1 MQIGYSDKD
10 TMNLGQ
16 YKDTKDMESVML
28 TRMHLYSS
36 VDCSC
41 LNEEYFI
48 EERIKKIRKLRKK
61 LSNKSVFNTFCKK
74 VKDLF

>member
-1 MQIGYSDKD
+1 MQTGYSDRE

-16 YKDTKDMESVML
+16 YKDTKDMERVML

-36 VDCSC
+36 IDCSC
-41 LNEEYFI
+41 TNDEYII
-48 EERIKKIRKLRKK
+48 EERIKKIRKLRKR
-61 LSNKSVFNTFCKK
+61 LSNKSVFNTLFKK